1 MSFNKLALTGL
12 TALVGLGMASQAMA
26 DGRNAG
32 SLLLYPEFDNRMGT
46 VTVVT
51 VTNTDDA
58 GSAVDVEFVYIGRYG
73 NCSGPPASNGYGYG
87 CDVDCEEFNRTETLT
102 ANDTLTLITNY
113 HNPQHEQGYLYVF
126 ARDGVNSPITHNYL
140 IGNVMTVQGLDSF
153 EYSVNPVAYE
163 GIAPEVDNNG
173 VRRLDGSQYEQSAG
187 EILVPRFLGQGGQ
200 FHSDLILIGLTGGAA
215 FDTTVDFLIYNDN
228 EEVFSAEHTFYCW
241 DRVPLLEISGIFHND
256 FLANFTNNDSGE
268 LLGANQIETGW
279 FRMTG
284 AQASSS
290 STTIANP
297 AVYGVLVEKIGNKGA
312 SDLPFESGQNGS
324 GALLARSLDGTF

>member
-1 MSFNKLALTGL
+1 MRFHNFALSGL
-12 TALVGLGMASQAMA
+12 TALTCLGMASQAMA
-26 DGRNAG
+26 DGRNPG

-51 VTNTDDA
+51 VTNTDAA

-73 NCSGPPASNGYGYG
+73 NCGGGPGADPGGHCY
-87 CDVDCEEFNRTETLT
+87 VDCEEFNRTETLT
-102 ANDTLTLITNY
+102 ANDTLTLITNF

-126 ARDGVNSPITHNYL
+126 ARDGVNSPIAHNYL
-140 IGNVMTVQGLDSF
+140 IGNVMTVQGLESF

-163 GIAPEVDNNG
+163 GINPGVDNNG
-173 VRRLDGSQYEQSAG
+173 IRKMDGNQYEQSPD

-268 LLGANQIETGW
+268 LLGASHIETGW

-284 AQASSS
+284 AQASST

-297 AVYGVLVEKIGNKGA
+297 AVYGVLVEKIGHKGA
-312 SDLPFESGQNGS
+312 ADLPFEAGQNGS